1 MTAAPERAT
10 ARDTAPAET
19 DAAPQ
24 DRASFPH
31 VREIPTRWMDN
42 DTYGHVNNVVYYSY
56 FDTVAN
62 AFLIEQGGLD
72 IQADPVIGL
81 VAETKCPYRKPLT
94 FPDMVAAGLRVRR
107 LGRSSV
113 TYEIGL
119 FRGDDREPAA
129 FGYFVHVYVDRDSR
143 RPVPVPEKLRRAL
156 QAILVA

>member
-1 MTAAPERAT
+1 MNAAPDRAPKPCT
-10 ARDTAPAET
+10 SPAEA
-19 DAAPQ
+19 DAPLQ

-62 AFLIEQGGLD
+62 AFLIEKGGLD

-81 VAETKCPYRKPLT
+81 VVETKCTYRKPLT
-94 FPDMVAAGLRVRR
+94 FPDIVAAGLRVRR
-107 LGRSSV
+107 MGRSSV

-119 FRGDDREPAA
+119 FRGDDTEPAA
-129 FGYFVHVYVDRDSR
+129 FGYFVHVYVDRESR

-156 QAILVA
+156 EPILAT